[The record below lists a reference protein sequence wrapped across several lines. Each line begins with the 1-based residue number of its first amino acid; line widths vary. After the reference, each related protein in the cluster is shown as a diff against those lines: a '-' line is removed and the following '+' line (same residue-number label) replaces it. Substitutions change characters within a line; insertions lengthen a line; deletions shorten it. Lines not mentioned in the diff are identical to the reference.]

1 MKLLKIET
9 FNETSEVEGEVI
21 TVTRYRFP
29 CFCLQIVMDCY
40 GNRTF
45 SKKYFNFGND
55 NVEVNEMFLFILE
68 RVLIIKKRNVTNE
81 RDYYIRGTEF

>member
-1 MKLLKIET
+1 M
-9 FNETSEVEGEVI
+9 G
-21 TVTRYRFP
+21 
-29 CFCLQIVMDCY
+29 CY

-45 SKKYFNFGND
+45 SKKYFNFGN
-55 NVEVNEMFLFILE
+55 NVEVNGMFLFILE